1 MAFFLQHRG
10 LYQRVEQQLAEL
22 DDQEK
27 GKTAPSPRLSGDTT
41 RAAEDSEKDAPSDT
55 DTPEKDTFRYSL
67 LDGIYLQIAS
77 NGEKYYQV
85 GWESGRDPQNPHNW
99 SKVRRIGT
107 TFILVAIAFVVTASS
122 SIDAAVA
129 PQAAQHFGVSDV
141 VESLGG
147 TGIFLTGFGLG
158 ALISGPASEILGR
171 YPVYLGTLI
180 IFACWIIGAALAPNI
195 GAQIVF
201 RFLAGLCGAA
211 PLTVIGGTIS
221 DMWNAKEK
229 TWAFPLFAIVG
240 FGGPTL
246 GMSLTMSRLIRADL
260 TP

>member
-10 LYQRVEQQLAEL
+10 LYKRVEQQLAEL
-22 DDQEK
+22 GDQEK
-27 GKTAPSPRLSGDTT
+27 GKTTPSPRLSGDTT
-41 RAAEDSEKDAPSDT
+41 RAAEASERDAPSDS
-55 DTPEKDTFRYSL
+55 DTPEKYRLPYSL
-67 LDGIYLQIAS
+67 LDGISVQIARD
-77 NGEKYYQV
+77 GEKYYQV
-85 GWESGRDPQNPHNW
+85 GWELGLDPQNPHNW

-107 TFILVAIAFVVTASS
+107 TLILVAIAFVVTASS

-129 PQAAQHFGVSDV
+129 PQAAEHFGVSDV

-158 ALISGPASEILGR
+158 ALISGPSSELLGR

-180 IFACWIIGAALAPNI
+180 IFGCWITGAALAPNI

-229 TWAFPLFAIVG
+229 TWAFPIFAIVG
-240 FGGPTL
+240 FGGPAL
-246 GMSLTMSRLIRADL
+246 GMSPAVSHLTRADL
-260 TP
+260 TS